1 MFITYLIFFLP
12 YLVPVLLI
20 LVAAVFVWKYFRT
33 KDVGLLWLAVA
44 VVIWPLVSREIEHRA
59 LLHFGNPV
67 QGRPWLFPVPN
78 GRERP
83 GVSRHACGGVHLS
96 AAVYRGRSFVNCGAL
111 SIQGKTKRYTI
122 MNSVFAFT
130 VDCEGVFKGPF
141 SN

>member
-59 LLHFGNPV
+59 LLHFRNPV
-67 QGRPWLFPVPN
+67 QGGPGGFFQFLTAEN
-78 GRERP
+78 GQ
-83 GVSRHACGGVHLS
+83 VSLGTLV
-96 AAVYRGRSFVNCGAL
+96 V
-111 SIQGKTKRYTI
+111 
-122 MNSVFAFT
+122 AFT
-130 VDCEGVFKGPF
+130 LVQQFIGAGLLLIAALYLYKARR
-141 SN
+141 SATQL

>member
-67 QGRPWLFPVPN
+67 QGHPGGFYEFLMPEN
-78 GRERP
+78 GQ
-83 GVSRHACGGVHLS
+83 VSLGTLV
-96 AAVYRGRSFVNCGAL
+96 V
-111 SIQGKTKRYTI
+111 
-122 MNSVFAFT
+122 AFT
-130 VDCEGVFKGPF
+130 LVQQFIGAGLLLIAALYLYKARR
-141 SN
+141 SATQL